1 MSEQQGTDQSPQLT
15 AYCIQCDTGYELYT
29 SSLIEELFRDVKA
42 YAVVQEKHQSK
53 AGVKSIVRMNL
64 LPGYVFLYSHKSPP
78 FREILPLHHV
88 YRFLSYGDFE
98 EYGLRGTDLDFA
110 MWVLRHEGLLTS
122 SKAVQI
128 GSKVH
133 IVQGPLSDAVG
144 TIEKVDRHN
153 RNVCLSISFD
163 GNMKRVWMP
172 FEWTDDTEGFKTSP
186 LDTNNACQ
194 GGEI

>member
-1 MSEQQGTDQSPQLT
+1 MSEQQAMDQKPQLT
-15 AYCIQCDTGYELYT
+15 AYCLQCDTGYEQYV
-29 SSLIEELFRDVKA
+29 SALIQELFRDVRA
-42 YAVVQEKHQSK
+42 YAVIQEKHQSR
-53 AGVKSIVRMNL
+53 AGVRGLVRQNL
-64 LPGYVFLYSHKSPP
+64 LPGYVFLYSHTAPP

-110 MWVLRHEGLLTS
+110 MWVLRHDGLLTS

-128 GSKVH
+128 GSLVH
-133 IVQGPLSDAVG
+133 IVQGPLCDAVG
-144 TIEKVDRHN
+144 KVEKVDRHN

-172 FEWTDDTEGFKTSP
+172 FEWTDDAESFKALP
-186 LDTNNACQ
+186 LNTGEDTA
-194 GGEI
+194 

>member
-1 MSEQQGTDQSPQLT
+1 MSEQQGTHQDAELT
-15 AYCIQCDTGYELYT
+15 AYCLQCDTGYEIYT
-29 SSLIEELFRDVKA
+29 ASLIEELFRDVKA

-53 AGVKSIVRMNL
+53 MGVKSIVRVNL
-64 LPGYVFLYSHKSPP
+64 LPGYVFLYSRKAPP

-172 FEWTDDTEGFKTSP
+172 FEWTDDAEGFKAAP
-186 LDTNNACQ
+186 LDTSDI
-194 GGEI
+194 GRGETA